1 MSKILFELYDYEK
14 YIGTYTADEIS
25 KIIGIHPK
33 SIYDYADNGK
43 IYKKRYVFLRESDEN
58 TYGWIQSW
66 KLEWDSVRKKILKAM
81 GII

>member
-1 MSKILFELYDYEK
+1 MSKILFELYDHEK
-14 YIGTYTADEIS
+14 YVGTYTADEIS
-25 KIIGIHPK
+25 KITGICLE

-43 IYKKRYVFLRESDEN
+43 IYKKRYMFLREFDEN
-58 TYGWIQSW
+58 TCGWIQSW